1 MRLKTSGDVVRG
13 NLCLGCG
20 ACAFICPKQGITL
33 ADVLEEGIRPVVGD
47 VDCTGCTEC
56 LRVCP
61 GVETVVPSLNEASP
75 FPAAITQAWGPVL
88 ELWEGHATDPEIR
101 FHGSSGGLLTALSL
115 FCLEQK
121 GMHGILH
128 IGQDPEQPLRNATGM
143 SRTRAELLS
152 KTGSR
157 YAPASACD
165 RLDLIETGPGPCVFI
180 GQPSEVC
187 ALDKARKLRPALD
200 AKVGLTLSF
209 FCAGSPARLGT
220 VRLIEKLGLDP
231 ARVKDLR
238 YRGRGWPGM
247 FSVTLKGE
255 STPARQITYQ
265 ESWGFVQAY
274 RPWSVKL
281 WPDGTGEWADIA
293 CGDAWH
299 RPPQPGDAGSS
310 LIVIRTEN
318 GRGIFR
324 EAMAAGAVEARP
336 ATVDMLAKA
345 AAGLLEKKRAIWGR
359 QLAMRAL
366 RIPTTSHRGQS
377 LYSLWK
383 TQSAANMVRS
393 VIGTLRRLALRGS
406 AGVRQ

>member
-1 MRLKTSGDVVRG
+1 MKNVADAVDRHCCV
-13 NLCLGCG
+13 GCG
-20 ACAFICPKQGITL
+20 ACAYVCPKQGIAL
-33 ADVLEEGIRPVVGD
+33 VDVLEEGIRPEVGD
-47 VDCTGCTEC
+47 VDCTGCTDC

-61 GVETVVPSLNEASP
+61 GVETTAPSLNGESP
-75 FPAAITQAWGPVL
+75 YPAAITHTWGPIL
-88 ELWEGHATDPEIR
+88 EIWEGHASDPEIR
-101 FHGSSGGLLTALSL
+101 FQGSSGGLLTALSL
-115 FCLEQK
+115 LCLEQK
-121 GMHGILH
+121 GMYGILH
-128 IGQDPEQPLRNATGM
+128 IGQDPQDPLRNATAL
-143 SRTRAELLS
+143 SRSRAELLA

-165 RLDLIETGPGPCVFI
+165 RLDLIETAPGPCVFI

-187 ALDKARKLRPALD
+187 ALEKARKLRRTLD
-200 AKVGLTLSF
+200 AKVGVTLSF

-231 ARVKDLR
+231 ARVEHLR

-255 STPARQITYQ
+255 STPARQISYQ

-281 WPDGTGEWADIA
+281 WPDGSGEWADIA

-318 GRGIFR
+318 GRRIFR
-324 EAMAAGAVEARP
+324 EALAAGAVQARP
-336 ATVDMLAKA
+336 ATVEMLGKA

-366 RIPTTSHRGQS
+366 LVPITRHHGQALFKLWWGLPWVEKLRSTLGTARRILQGRHR
-377 LYSLWK
+377 
-383 TQSAANMVRS
+383 
-393 VIGTLRRLALRGS
+393 
-406 AGVRQ
+406 